1 MRLNVPS
8 HRQQETYTCLPA
20 CIKAVLEYYGVSIEE
35 ETVVHACQ
43 TTPAGTVAERALEGL
58 RMLNYE
64 GALLEE
70 GTMDFLLSSLAQ
82 GQPVIAFVDGAELP
96 YASGGSHAVVVCGY
110 EAGQVICLDPALG
123 RVVELDLL
131 TFLRAWAGLGWE
143 GLLVSPPGITK
154 NK

>member
-20 CIKAVLEYYGVSIEE
+20 CIKAVLEYYGVSLEE
-35 ETVVHACQ
+35 ETVAIACQ
-43 TTPAGTVAERALEGL
+43 STPAGTVAELALAGI
-58 RMLNYE
+58 RMLGYE
-64 GALLEE
+64 GALVEE
-70 GTMDFLLSSLAQ
+70 GTLGFLLSSLTE

-96 YASGGSHAVVVCGY
+96 YARGGSHAVVVCGY
-110 EAGQVICLDPALG
+110 EAGQVICMDPALG

-143 GLLVSPPGITK
+143 GLLVSVPGATQ
-154 NK
+154 